1 MFMQISLTNNYSP
14 VVKMLKFTFS
24 EISVSRTLQGLFSTE
39 SEFKFYQTIWF
50 VQLLQFSHNLVLHPM
65 KLWRQTVNDSHSYV
79 QRQVWIT
86 DCPLHKITHTVSVF
100 IKWSGEEQS
109 CWLDMTELI
118 SNFQRERQK
127 SRHGWSMISNISLL
141 LGEQKFSPLKW
152 PQLTSGFHV
161 KFPTFWSKAGLS
173 VCVCVCFFVEKKL
186 EKCTFTSCGSVWPL
200 SSTFLPSCWLSE
212 QILTCVC
219 ASLCEVFTTMR
230 ALVWSL
236 TSAVTQYMRN
246 SDRQLDW
253 RCAAALLTAF
263 LASFCT
269 SLSCGLM
276 PASLPPDPDVVSCP
290 QSVNSASLL
299 TGTEQLQRSAA
310 KQFC

>member
-1 MFMQISLTNNYSP
+1 
-14 VVKMLKFTFS
+14 MLKFTFS

-50 VQLLQFSHNLVLHPM
+50 IQLLQFSHNLVLHPM
-65 KLWRQTVNDSHSYV
+65 NLWRQTVNDSHSYV

-100 IKWSGEEQS
+100 IKWSGEERS

-173 VCVCVCFFVEKKL
+173 VCVCVFLWKRNWRNARLPHVGQ
-186 EKCTFTSCGSVWPL
+186 CGHLVPR
-200 SSTFLPSCWLSE
+200 SSLPAGCRSRFLPVSVHH
-212 QILTCVC
+212 CVRSSQPC
-219 ASLCEVFTTMR
+219 VHWCDH
-230 ALVWSL
+230 W
-236 TSAVTQYMRN
+236 
-246 SDRQLDW
+246 
-253 RCAAALLTAF
+253 
-263 LASFCT
+263 
-269 SLSCGLM
+269 
-276 PASLPPDPDVVSCP
+276 P
-290 QSVNSASLL
+290 Q
-299 TGTEQLQRSAA
+299 Q
-310 KQFC
+310 